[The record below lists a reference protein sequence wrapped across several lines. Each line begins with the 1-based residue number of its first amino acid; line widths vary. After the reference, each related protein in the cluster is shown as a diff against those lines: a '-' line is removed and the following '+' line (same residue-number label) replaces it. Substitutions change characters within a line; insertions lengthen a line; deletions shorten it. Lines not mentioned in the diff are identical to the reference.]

1 MKNITYSLLLGSLIF
16 VSSGSANSN
25 KNVQNINLPVEF
37 NNSSKVITEEDC
49 KNFLGEDNY
58 NFIIEVY
65 NDKMIPM
72 LKCKEE
78 MK

>member
-1 MKNITYSLLLGSLIF
+1 MKNITCSLLIASTIF
-16 VSSGSANSN
+16 IVNGSANSN
-25 KNVQNINLPVEF
+25 KNIQDINLPKEF
-37 NNSSKVITEEDC
+37 SQSKVITEEDC
-49 KNFLGEDNY
+49 MNFLGEDNY

-78 MK
+78 MKK

>member
-1 MKNITYSLLLGSLIF
+1 MKKTIYSLLITSIIF
-16 VSSGSANSN
+16 IVNGSANSN
-25 KNVQNINLPVEF
+25 KNIQDINLPKEF
-37 NNSSKVITEEDC
+37 SQSKVITEEDC
-49 KNFLGEDNY
+49 RNFLGEDNY

-78 MK
+78 MRK